1 MATRTELSAY
11 LRALMPEIQWVQ
23 PYLDNEPLPPPNTNW
38 ATLNIMNVSDRGWS
52 QSRQTEYDP
61 ETGLTT
67 QAYDVQRIYA
77 VQFDFYGPD
86 ALNNATVFKQ
96 NLQVGLA
103 TQTGIAD
110 LKSMSEI
117 RNLTFLMEN
126 KAYMHRYNFDTEMF
140 VVDTITKTTPA
151 IETAEITIVNR
162 GNNI

>member
-11 LRALMPEIQWVQ
+11 LRTLMPEVQWVQ
-23 PYLDNEPLPPPNTNW
+23 PYLNNSPLPPPNTNW
-38 ATLNIMNVSDRGWS
+38 ATLNIMGVADRGWS
-52 QSRQTEYDP
+52 QARQSTYD
-61 ETGLTT
+61 ETTGLIT
-67 QAYDVQRIYA
+67 QEYDVQRIYT

-86 ALNNATVFKQ
+86 ALYNACRFKQ

-151 IETAEITIVNR
+151 IETAQITIVNR

>member
-1 MATRTELSAY
+1 MATRTELSTY

-23 PYLDNEPLPPPNTNW
+23 PYLNNSPLPPPNTNW
-38 ATLNIMNVSDRGWS
+38 ATLNIVGVADRGWS
-52 QSRQTEYDP
+52 QARQSAYDDT
-61 ETGLTT
+61 TGLIT
-67 QAYDVQRIYA
+67 QEYDVQRIYT

-86 ALNNATVFKQ
+86 AFYNACRFKQ

-151 IETAEITIVNR
+151 IETAQITIVNR

>member
-23 PYLDNEPLPPPNTNW
+23 PYLNNSPLPPPNTNW
-38 ATLNIMNVSDRGWS
+38 ATLNIMGVADRGWS
-52 QSRQTEYDP
+52 QARQSAYDDT
-61 ETGLTT
+61 TGLIT
-67 QAYDVQRIYA
+67 QEYDVQRIYT

-86 ALNNATVFKQ
+86 AFYNACRFKQ

>member
-38 ATLNIMNVSDRGWS
+38 ATLNIMNISDRGWS
-52 QSRQTEYDP
+52 QARQTEYDP

-86 ALNNATVFKQ
+86 ALNNATAFKQ

>member
-1 MATRTELSAY
+1 
-11 LRALMPEIQWVQ
+11 
-23 PYLDNEPLPPPNTNW
+23 
-38 ATLNIMNVSDRGWS
+38 
-52 QSRQTEYDP
+52 
-61 ETGLTT
+61 
-67 QAYDVQRIYA
+67 